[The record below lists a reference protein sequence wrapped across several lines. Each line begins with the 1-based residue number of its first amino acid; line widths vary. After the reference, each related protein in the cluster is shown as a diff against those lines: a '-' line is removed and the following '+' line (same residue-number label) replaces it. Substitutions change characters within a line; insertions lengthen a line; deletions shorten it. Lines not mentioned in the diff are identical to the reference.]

1 MPKQSQEDE
10 GMASNGRRA
19 LLFFCLFQ
27 VVLSL
32 AAWAQEPG
40 PQQQGPKIDW
50 QRGPTLGH
58 LGDIADI
65 NIPEGYQFAGKQG
78 AQTALRMTHNIPSGK
93 ELGVLVSSDA
103 KSNWFMIFEFVET
116 GYVKDNEKDSLDADA
131 ILKSIKSGTEAANE
145 ERQKQG
151 WRPFHVTGWERP
163 PFYDPQTH
171 NLTWAIRGKGDDPTE
186 TGSVNHSIR
195 LLGRRGTM
203 NVDLV
208 ASPAEY
214 ATVTP
219 EFNSLI
225 AGFNYSQGSRYADF
239 VRGDKVAEYG
249 LAALIAGGAG
259 AVLLKTGLLAKLWK
273 PILVGILALA
283 GFIKKIFKSI
293 FGGNETKIEDPN
305 KQAAAQG

>member
-1 MPKQSQEDE
+1 
-10 GMASNGRRA
+10 MASNGRRA
-19 LLFFCLFQ
+19 LLFFFFFSFL

-32 AAWAQEPG
+32 AAWAQE

-50 QRGPTLGH
+50 QRGPTVGH

-78 AQTALRMTHNIPSGK
+78 AQTALRITHNIPSGK
-93 ELGVLVSSDA
+93 ELGVLVPSSADA
-103 KSNWFMIFEFVET
+103 NWFMIFEFVET
-116 GYVKDNEKDSLDADA
+116 GYVKDTEKDSLDADA

-151 WRPFHVTGWERP
+151 WKPFHVTGWERP

-171 NLTWAIRGKGDDPTE
+171 NLTWAIRGKGDDPTD

-214 ATVTP
+214 ASITP
-219 EFNSLI
+219 EFNTLI
-225 AGFNYSQGSRYADF
+225 SGFNYSQGSRYADF
-239 VRGDKVAEYG
+239 VKGDKVAEYG

-259 AVLLKTGLLAKLWK
+259 AVLFKTGLLAKFWK
-273 PILVGILALA
+273 LIVVAFVAIGS
-283 GFIKKIFKSI
+283 FIKKIFKSI

-305 KQAAAQG
+305 KQPAAQG

>member
-1 MPKQSQEDE
+1 
-10 GMASNGRRA
+10 MASNGRKA
-19 LLFFCLFQ
+19 LLFFFLFM

-32 AAWAQEPG
+32 AAWAQEPAS
-40 PQQQGPKIDW
+40 QQQAPKIDW
-50 QRGPTLGH
+50 QHGPTVGH
-58 LGDIADI
+58 LGNIADI

-78 AQTALRMTHNIPSGK
+78 AQTALRLTHNIPSGK
-93 ELGVLVSSDA
+93 ELGVLVPSSA
-103 KSNWFMIFEFVET
+103 TANWFMIFEFVET
-116 GYVKDNEKDSLDADA
+116 GYVKDTEKDSLDADA
-131 ILKSIKSGTEAANE
+131 ILKSIKDGTEAANE

-151 WRPFHVTGWERP
+151 WKAFHVTGWERP

-171 NLTWAIRGKGDDPTE
+171 NLTWAIRGKGDDPTD

-208 ASPAEY
+208 ASPGEY
-214 ATVTP
+214 ASITP
-219 EFNSLI
+219 EFNTLI
-225 AGFNYSQGSRYADF
+225 SGFNYSQGSRYADF
-239 VRGDKVAEYG
+239 VKGDKVAEYG

-259 AVLLKTGLLAKLWK
+259 AVLFKTGLIAKFWK
-273 PILVGILALA
+273 LIVVVFVAIGS
-283 GFIKKIFKSI
+283 FIKKIFKAI